1 MRDIP
6 DSTELGRASS
16 YSSRLNEA
24 GASQG
29 STGSGTVRGP
39 QFPCCLSLLSPLC
52 FHCRREGSVIKSP
65 FLLLPLCLP
74 ASALDRLLSSC
85 LPAAVGG
92 GGVLAVRG
100 GGGYIVAHRR
110 LFYARLQEG
119 QIQNQ

>member
-1 MRDIP
+1 M
-6 DSTELGRASS
+6 
-16 YSSRLNEA
+16 
-24 GASQG
+24 
-29 STGSGTVRGP
+29 
-39 QFPCCLSLLSPLC
+39 
-52 FHCRREGSVIKSP
+52 IKSP

-92 GGVLAVRG
+92 GGGGGGVGG

>member
-1 MRDIP
+1 M
-6 DSTELGRASS
+6 
-16 YSSRLNEA
+16 
-24 GASQG
+24 
-29 STGSGTVRGP
+29 
-39 QFPCCLSLLSPLC
+39 
-52 FHCRREGSVIKSP
+52 IKSP

-74 ASALDRLLSSC
+74 ASALEWLLSSC

-92 GGVLAVRG
+92 GAGVGG